1 MSSKKM
7 KNNYIETVS
16 LYPPPDLQNGFKR
29 LCFASATQISSNLQ
43 ICNRQYQTIMAS
55 MKCANSYTDFSR
67 TH

>member
-16 LYPPPDLQNGFKR
+16 LYHLTYRTESKGSIWLQLPKSPIIFKFVVDNTKP
-29 LCFASATQISSNLQ
+29 LFPVQSVQI
-43 ICNRQYQTIMAS
+43 
-55 MKCANSYTDFSR
+55 DFSR